1 MPIATTPLAN
11 LASTMFRSSNVLSDL
26 QNLFS
31 VEGLV
36 AVVTGGGTGACIATT
51 RRQGRSRDCQQPAC
65 KRSTLIDDL
74 AQESGS

>member
-1 MPIATTPLAN
+1 MPIATAALAN
-11 LASTMFRSSNVLSDL
+11 PTSSMFRSGNVLSDL

-36 AVVTGGGTGACIATT
+36 AVVTGGGTGACIVHRNRPAATIALSPT
-51 RRQGRSRDCQQPAC
+51 GVQ
-65 KRSTLIDDL
+65 TLIDDP